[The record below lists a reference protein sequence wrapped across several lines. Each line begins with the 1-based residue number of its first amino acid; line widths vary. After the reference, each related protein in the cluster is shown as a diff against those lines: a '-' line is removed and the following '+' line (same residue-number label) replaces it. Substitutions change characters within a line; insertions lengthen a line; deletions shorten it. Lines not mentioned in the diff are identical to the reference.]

1 LHLDDLASN
10 GEKGASMA
18 NADPASPGAE
28 ERLGTAGPP
37 EGSDNAHVLIRPPI
51 ALALAVAGALAATWL
66 YPLPFLPAFVRAGW
80 LGAAL
85 FALGLLLA
93 GWSIRTMRRAGTRFE
108 TDRPSTRI
116 VTTGPYRFVRNP
128 IYVGM
133 FLVLAALAIGVDSLW
148 PLIALA
154 PFHLVIRYGVVA
166 REEAYLERKFGGA
179 YLEYKAR
186 VRRWGLV

>member
-1 LHLDDLASN
+1 
-10 GEKGASMA
+10 MA
-18 NADPASPGAE
+18 NAGPTPHSS
-28 ERLGTAGPP
+28 ERHRHTAGSP
-37 EGSDNAHVLIRPPI
+37 EGSDNADVLIRPPI
-51 ALALAVAGALAATWL
+51 ALALAVAGGLAATWL
-66 YPLPFLPAFVRAGW
+66 YPLPFLAALVPAGRV
-80 LGAAL
+80 GAAMIAL
-85 FALGLLLA
+85 GFALA
-93 GWSIRTMRRAGTRFE
+93 ASAVATMRRAGTRFE